1 MKTKRILSLTL
12 ALLLSLTLFAPTAN
26 ALELEPIFVTSNG
39 VTSTGDF
46 DSLFSGQIIYY
57 PASLPESQETYPV
70 IVWANGTMCAPALY
84 HSLLSKLAA
93 GGYIVVTNTD
103 VMAAD
108 GESQRKSIDFI
119 LAENENPDS
128 VFFGKVNTGKIG
140 AAGHS
145 QGGRS
150 AVNAAAADER
160 IDCVLSLAGSNYTS
174 EAKTLSTPTFF
185 IAGGADMMV
194 MASLWVKPAY
204 KNAKGPA
211 VYANLKGAIHTTCCL
226 NPDAYMDYILDWFDG
241 WLKDDA
247 DALDTFRKGGALSRD
262 RDWKDFATKG
272 F

>member
-1 MKTKRILSLTL
+1 MKTKRFL
-12 ALLLSLTLFAPTAN
+12 ALFLALMMTASLFAFPAG
-26 ALELEPIFVTSNG
+26 AAEFDPIFVTSNG
-39 VTSTGDF
+39 VTSTGAF

-57 PASLPESQETYPV
+57 PASLPESDETYPV

-84 HSLLSKLAA
+84 HSLLSKIAA

-103 VMAAD
+103 MMAAD
-108 GESQRKSIDFI
+108 GESQRDSIDCM
-119 LAENENPDS
+119 LAEYANPNS
-128 VFFGKVNTGKIG
+128 VFYGKVNTRKIG

-150 AVNAAAADER
+150 AVNAAAADSR

-174 EAKTLSTPTFF
+174 EAKQLSTPTFF

-211 VYANLKGAIHTTCCL
+211 VYASLKGAIHTTCCL
-226 NPDAYMDYILDWFDG
+226 DPDAYIDYILDWFDG

-247 DALDTFRKGGALSRD
+247 GALNSFRKGGELSKD
-262 RDWKDFATKG
+262 KDWKDFASKG